1 MTRQEL
7 QLFVPTIPRPNF
19 CIHSSCLWSSCQSQ
33 EKGCVFMSRSSCSSW
48 LCTSSLTILSGLCSS
63 YHFLLPL
70 PSTPPSVWALSLRL
84 LGGSKSLHGG
94 QMKSN
99 KPSPSPTTSLLPS
112 VSALPYIAP
121 ISFPGDSTSGL
132 NFLSPTCLTLL
143 HFGFSPT
150 ILLKLFLPWS
160 LPTFQTQR
168 ASASL
173 PRIWLWQYLTQLT
186 TSSPSWNFF
195 LPWLPWYCFL
205 LVFLFHL
212 LAPSLLVSIT
222 GSSP

>member
-7 QLFVPTIPRPNF
+7 QLFVPTIPPPNF
-19 CIHSSCLWSSCQSQ
+19 CIHSSCLWSFCQSQ
-33 EKGCVFMSRSSCSSW
+33 EKGCEFMSRSSCSSW
-48 LCTSSLTILSGLCSS
+48 LCTFSLTILSGLCPS
-63 YHFLLPL
+63 YHFLPL
-70 PSTPPSVWALSLRL
+70 PSTSPSVWALSLRL
-84 LGGSKSLHGG
+84 LSGSKSLHGS

-121 ISFPGDSTSGL
+121 ISFPRLHFWPQLPQSHLL
-132 NFLSPTCLTLL
+132 NLL

-150 ILLKLFLPWS
+150 ILLKLFLPRS

-173 PRIWLWQYLTQLT
+173 PHIWLLQYLTQLT
-186 TSSPSWNFF
+186 ISSPSWNCS
-195 LPWLPWYCFL
+195 LPWFPWYCFL